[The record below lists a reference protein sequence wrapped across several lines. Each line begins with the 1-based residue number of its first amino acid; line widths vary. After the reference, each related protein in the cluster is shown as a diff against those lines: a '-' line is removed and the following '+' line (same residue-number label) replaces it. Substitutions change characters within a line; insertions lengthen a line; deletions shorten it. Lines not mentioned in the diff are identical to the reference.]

1 MTPLLLSLMVH
12 AAPVDEAPKKTG
24 LSFGAAIVAVSP
36 SIELEYAP
44 LEHLSIYVGGDG
56 SALLNGFGA
65 QAGVRLRPTSWLS
78 GPFLDVHLRV
88 SRYQWFGLGS
98 TFEEKPSPGMM
109 LGYTWVER
117 HGLMVSGGLGLS
129 LAVWRTSRELDFSG
143 LLSPTSQKPFEPWA
157 GPLPEARLN
166 VGWAI

>member
-1 MTPLLLSLMVH
+1 MTRSLLALLLH
-12 AAPVDEAPKKTG
+12 ATSAEEAPRRTG

-44 LEHLSIYVGGDG
+44 LEHLSLYVGGDG

-65 QAGVRLRPTSWLS
+65 QTGVRLRPTSWLS
-78 GPFLDVHLRV
+78 GPFLDLHVRV

-98 TFEEKPSPGMM
+98 TFEERPSPGVM
-109 LGYTWVER
+109 LGYTWIER

-143 LLSPTSQKPFEPWA
+143 LLSPTPPAAFVPWA